1 MSPIVPIS
9 RYRHFRGWDVRLFKK
24 WIPVSLILG
33 SLILSFQN
41 CSRVDF
47 QAEDEFYRS
56 QNLLVDEHGRPIPY
70 YSNFNIGDPNIEYPP
85 LKMMFVL
92 DNSSW
97 MLQGQPL
104 VKGFQNL
111 FSPQNRSLL
120 DPYDLTIYVTTT
132 SQLNGLNTVGVGS
145 SLFQS
150 LPVWGVQ
157 DLMGMT
163 YSALDGHRRP
173 TLTGAIPGD
182 VLSYSMKTKSASNG
196 YKSYIFEETP
206 VLGINSDSNGNPVI
220 NIGMRK
226 APNQD
231 PQQLMVDFQN
241 RISLM
246 NAQYNAAFSSIVSK
260 QSGLCAVS
268 RMLKNSSKYFQEGE
282 LLWMSVFSNKDEA
295 IGNEQECVDQI
306 VQSSEPIKDILCE
319 KPLTDIQWPFRKPSC
334 TVKYTTP
341 TKNSCLLSFHQDTYT
356 CRVDYAKSF
365 DFSISGTI
373 QRRYIPVLIIGGQT
387 NGIPYVQLNTDNTIS
402 TNQQAYGSIQ
412 AVDTNNFSNADCVNE
427 IMKQVPSNAANFAA
441 VQTEVQAEVG
451 SGVLLCSSV
460 QLTQNYVGNMT
471 FTEYEN
477 VYGGTYSDIT
487 SKTLNTDY
495 IDSGI
500 AARLLSKIQSINQ
513 AQGVSFPVGISFAA
527 NKFRVNSY
535 QKVIGED
542 INQWS
547 SNPLFKTSTDCTN
560 YIQSHLPA
568 YSNIAFSRVGRD
580 YVDVAIVQPSALDP
594 ANCANSANWLGWIYW
609 SAGSRGKDYPSN
621 LQSSR
626 FGVQQG
632 WSSSTNLGY
641 SSTFLPEHCDISN
654 ATGVAKAIALMGG
667 SGYVDHVDSMT
678 YQQFNPNDDG
688 STSLKSQ
695 LNIPGGVS
703 CDQPWDGSNGFFD
716 TQGKTV
722 RKYLSD
728 NFGGQDKTCT
738 VTGSTPCTDRAS
750 LVGCVQ
756 NLHPSQQYVVGI
768 AQSQLPTSTADLDN
782 LCRTSLADNSYRYV
796 SQKPS
801 SVVGC
806 AGANC
811 TSSPVTGIDSQN
823 KAIDFNTYIQKQAGN
838 IFGNS
843 LAPIAAVFTANSGGK
858 YSTFANNFG
867 GKTYSINQADYS
879 IVLASIR
886 DAVRTKMNLTAKIKL
901 IDPRQQIRRVWIT
914 KPGQPEYEL
923 PSTEWGSK
931 GSSLNIKSTSGVE
944 YGDGVRVEFW

>member
-1 MSPIVPIS
+1 M
-9 RYRHFRGWDVRLFKK
+9 RLLQK
-24 WIPVSLILG
+24 WIPVSLVLG
-33 SLILSFQN
+33 TLILSFQN

-56 QNLLVDEHGRPIPY
+56 QNLLVDENGRPIPY
-70 YSNFNIGDPNIEYPP
+70 YANFNVGDPNIEYPP

-145 SLFQS
+145 TLFQS
-150 LPVWGVQ
+150 LPVWNVQ
-157 DLMGMT
+157 DLMGMS
-163 YSALDGHRRP
+163 YNALFGHRSP
-173 TLTGAIPGD
+173 MLTGAIPGD
-182 VLSYSMKTKSASNG
+182 VLSYSMKTKASSNG
-196 YKSYIFEETP
+196 YKSYLFEETP
-206 VLGINSDSNGNPVI
+206 VLGINSDSNGKPII

-226 APNQD
+226 APNED
-231 PQQLMVDFQN
+231 PQQLMLDFQN

-246 NAQYNAAFSSIVSK
+246 NAQFNAGFSPIVSK

-295 IGNEQECVDQI
+295 VGNEQECVDQI

-334 TVKYTTP
+334 TVNYTTP
-341 TKNSCLLSFHQDTYT
+341 TKNACLLSFHQDTYF
-356 CRVDYAKSF
+356 CRADYAKSF

-373 QRRYIPVLIIGGQT
+373 QRHNIPVLIIGGQ
-387 NGIPYVQLNTDNTIS
+387 NAVPFVQLNTDNKTLSI
-402 TNQQAYGSIQ
+402 NQQAYGTIQ
-412 AVDTNNFSNADCVNE
+412 AVDDQSFNCANE
-427 IMKQVPSNAANFAA
+427 IMKQVPSNAVNYSS
-441 VQTEVQAEVG
+441 VQTEVQYEVSNG
-451 SGVLLCSSV
+451 TLQCPLVII
-460 QLTQNYVGNMT
+460 TQNYVGNLT
-471 FTEYEN
+471 FTDYETS
-477 VYGGTYSDIT
+477 YGGTNSDIT
-487 SKTLNTDY
+487 TKSLNTDY
-495 IDSGI
+495 VDAAI
-500 AARLLSKIQSINQ
+500 ATRLLSKIQSINQ
-513 AQGVSFPVGISFAA
+513 SQGITFPAGISFSA
-527 NKFRVNSY
+527 NKFRINSY

-542 INQWS
+542 INQWPA
-547 SNPLFKTSTDCTN
+547 NLLLKNQTDCTN
-560 YIQSHLPA
+560 YVQAHLPA
-568 YSNIAFSRVGRD
+568 YSNISFSQEGKD
-580 YVDVAIVQPSALDP
+580 FVDTAIIKPSALDP
-594 ANCANSANWLGWIYW
+594 INCANSTNWLGWIYW
-609 SAGSRGKDYPSN
+609 SAGSRGKDYPAN
-621 LQSSR
+621 RQSSR
-626 FGVQQG
+626 FGVLAG

-641 SSTFLPEHCDISN
+641 TSTFLPEHCDISN
-654 ATGVAKAIALMGG
+654 PTGVAKAIALMGG
-667 SGYVDHVDSMT
+667 SGYVDHIDRMT

-695 LNIPGGVS
+695 VNIPGGVS
-703 CDQPWDGSNGFFD
+703 CDLPWDGSNGFFD

-722 RKYLSD
+722 RKYLSE
-728 NFGGQDKTCT
+728 NYGGQDKTCT
-738 VTGSTPCTDRAS
+738 VSGSTPCTDRAS

-756 NLHPSQQYVVGI
+756 NLHPSQQYLVGLV
-768 AQSQLPTSTADLDN
+768 QSQLPTSTSDLDN
-782 LCRTSLADNSYRYV
+782 LCRTTLADSSYRYV

-806 AGANC
+806 AGTSC
-811 TSSPVTGIDSQN
+811 TSSPVTGIDNQN
-823 KAIDFNTYIQKQAGN
+823 KAVDFNSYIQKQAGN

-843 LAPIAAVFTANSGGK
+843 LAPIASVFTATSGGK

-879 IVLASIR
+879 VALASIR

-901 IDPRQQIRRVWIT
+901 IDPRQQLRRVWIT
-914 KPGQPEYEL
+914 KPGQSEYEL
-923 PSTEWGSK
+923 PSNEWGSK
-931 GSSLNIKSTSGVE
+931 GNSLNIKSTSGVE